1 MASTTAPKPPMSLA
15 RVQQWV
21 ATTVIVIVGMG
32 IAGPLAG
39 VSAAMDD
46 GDKAADSVHG
56 IWVMSGLWGV
66 ATMAAV
72 LVVHRHRLLSWW
84 LLLGL
89 VPALVALP
97 WVW

>member
-1 MASTTAPKPPMSLA
+1 MSLT

-21 ATTVIVIVGMG
+21 ASTIIVMVGMG

-39 VSAAMDD
+39 VSATIDP
-46 GDKAADSVHG
+46 GDQGRRLRLG
-56 IWVMSGLWGV
+56 IWLMSGLWGV
-66 ATMAAV
+66 ATMGAV
-72 LVVHRHRLLSWW
+72 LVVHQHRLLSWW

>member
-1 MASTTAPKPPMSLA
+1 MTSATAPKPPMSLA

-21 ATTVIVIVGMG
+21 ATTVVVIVGMG

-39 VSAAMDD
+39 VSAAMDE
-46 GDKAADSVHG
+46 GDKAHSVVG

-97 WVW
+97 WMW